1 MEKAAE
7 AEAKK
12 STGNNNT
19 GNTGNTSGGGGSGS
33 GGSSGGTTNNADKVE
48 GVAAAIWMAGSDVSG
63 WGTGSTRSA
72 RLSAKGVSGAQA
84 YLNAHGDN
92 GDIYRSWSNRRKE
105 LPKYYYGA
113 FRTGGYTGDWN
124 GDEGRIALLHKKELV
139 LNAEDTKNLLAA
151 IETLRYM
158 TTSALNGYNAS
169 SLGISGNGLEQN
181 VHIDAS
187 FPNVTNHNE
196 IEEAI
201 NNLVNV
207 ASQRINR

>member
-1 MEKAAE
+1 MLESGKAAE
-7 AEAKK
+7 NG

-19 GNTGNTSGGGGSGS
+19 GDTGGGSGS
-33 GGSSGGTTNNADKVE
+33 ESGGSGGGTTNNADKVE
-48 GVAAAIWMAGSDVSG
+48 GVAAAIWMAGSSVSG

-72 RLSAKGVSGAQA
+72 RLAAKGVSGAQA
-84 YLNAHGDN
+84 YINAHADN
-92 GDIYRSWSNRRKE
+92 GDIYKNWANRRSE

-124 GDEGRIALLHKKELV
+124 GDEGRVALLHKKELV
-139 LNAEDTKNLLAA
+139 LNAEDTRNLLAA

-158 TTSALNGYNAS
+158 TTSALNGYGAGNF
-169 SLGISGNGLEQN
+169 GIGGNGLEQN
-181 VHIDAS
+181 VHIDAN

-207 ASQRINR
+207 ASQRIHE